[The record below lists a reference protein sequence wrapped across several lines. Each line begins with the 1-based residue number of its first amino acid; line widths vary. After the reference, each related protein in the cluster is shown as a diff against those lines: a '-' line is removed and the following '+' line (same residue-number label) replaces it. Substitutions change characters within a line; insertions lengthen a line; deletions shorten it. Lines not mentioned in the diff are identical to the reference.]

1 MRGDVFYIRT
11 RETNTGKFHWHVV
24 LADEDDFVVVLAII
38 TSKIDLQKK
47 LARET
52 GCPQETI
59 VEFAADNYAPLT
71 MPSCINCNRAFWI
84 ARSDFE
90 EAKRAAGRRA
100 CGYPSFPERL
110 LEKVYRGVKASR
122 VVSPKMKTLIWG

>member
-1 MRGDVFYIRT
+1 MRGEVFHIRT

-38 TSKIDLQKK
+38 TSKIDIQKE
-47 LARET
+47 LASRT
-52 GCPQETI
+52 GAPQETI

-71 MPSCINCNRAFWI
+71 MRSCINCNRVFRI

-90 EAKRAAGRRA
+90 EAKRVAGRRA
-100 CGYPSFPERL
+100 RGYPPFPERL

-122 VVSPKMKTLIWG
+122 EVSPKIKAIIWG